1 MHAYI
6 TRIAEKALG
15 KALTRSPVTAV
26 LGPRQCGKSTL
37 AREFLRKSGDSAV
50 YLDLQNRSH
59 RNMLEEPELFFE
71 EHQDDLICLDE
82 IQYMP
87 EFFSVL
93 RSEVDRNR
101 RPGRFL
107 ILGSATRDLIHQ
119 SSESLAGR
127 IALLDL
133 TPFLF
138 PEVESITESNTF
150 WLRGGFPDSLL
161 AADNEESF
169 DWRQDF
175 IRTFLERD
183 VPALGLT
190 IPSKVMERL
199 WLLLSHIHGQ
209 IINYSKLADA
219 ADISVPKLKKYMG
232 VLESTYMLR
241 VLPPCEA
248 NLKKRLI
255 KSPKVYLRDSGILH
269 ALQGIETFSELL
281 AHPVVGFSWEGI
293 VIEQIV
299 ALMPRWRPSFL
310 QTSNGAEIDLIMEKG
325 NRMRVFEFKASKAP
339 KPGRGFWTLLETLK
353 PETGVIVSPVDQPYT
368 YRQGV
373 RVENLHSL
381 GKMLPSD

>member
-6 TRIAEKALG
+6 TRLAEKALA
-15 KALTRSPVTAV
+15 KALNRSPVTV
-26 LGPRQCGKSTL
+26 ILGPRQCGKSTL
-37 AREFLRKSGDSAV
+37 AREFLRKSSESTV

-59 RNMLEEPELFFE
+59 RNMLAEPELFFE
-71 EHQDDLICLDE
+71 EHQNDLICLDE
-82 IQYMP
+82 IQHIP

-119 SSESLAGR
+119 TSESLAGR

-138 PEVESITESNTF
+138 TEVEPITKTSTF

-161 AADNEESF
+161 AADNEDSF
-169 DWRQDF
+169 AWRLDF

-183 VPALGLT
+183 IPELGLK
-190 IPSKVMERL
+190 IPSKMMERL

-209 IINYSKLADA
+209 VINYSKLAGS
-219 ADISVPKLKKYMG
+219 ADISVLTLKKYMG

-241 VLPPCEA
+241 ILPPCEA
-248 NLKKRLI
+248 NMKKRLI
-255 KSPKVYLRDSGILH
+255 KSPKIYLRDSGILH
-269 ALQGIETFSELL
+269 ALQHIETFDDLL
-281 AHPVVGFSWEGI
+281 AHPVVGFSWEGMA
-293 VIEQIV
+293 IEQIT
-299 ALMPRWRPSFL
+299 AMLPCWRPSFL

-325 NRMRVFEFKASKAP
+325 NRVRIYEFKASKAP
-339 KPGRGFWTLLETLK
+339 KPERGFWALLESLK
-353 PETGVIVSPVDQPYT
+353 PETAVVVSPVDQPYT

-381 GKMLPSD
+381 GQMLLSD

>member
-1 MHAYI
+1 
-6 TRIAEKALG
+6 
-15 KALTRSPVTAV
+15 
-26 LGPRQCGKSTL
+26 KSDEST
-37 AREFLRKSGDSAV
+37 V

-59 RNMLEEPELFFE
+59 RNMLAEPELFFE
-71 EHQDDLICLDE
+71 EYQNCLICLDE
-82 IQYMP
+82 IQHIP

-101 RPGRFL
+101 CTGRFL

-119 SSESLAGR
+119 TGESLAGR

-138 PEVESITESNTF
+138 TEVESITKTSTF

-161 AADNEESF
+161 AADNEDSF
-169 DWRQDF
+169 AWRLDF

-183 VPALGLT
+183 IPELGLK

-209 IINYSKLADA
+209 VINYSKLAGA
-219 ADISVPKLKKYMG
+219 ADISVPTLRKYMG

-241 VLPPCEA
+241 ILPPFEA

-269 ALQGIETFSELL
+269 ALQRIETFSELL
-281 AHPVVGFSWEGI
+281 AHPVVGFSWEGM

-299 ALMPRWRPSFL
+299 AMMPRWRPSFL

-325 NRMRVFEFKASKAP
+325 NRIRIFEFKASKAP
-339 KPGRGFWTLLETLK
+339 KPERGFWTLLESLK
-353 PETGVIVSPVDQPYT
+353 PEMAAIVSPVDQPYT
-368 YRQGV
+368 YRHNV

-381 GKMLPSD
+381 GQMLSAD

>member
-6 TRIAEKALG
+6 TRIAENVLG
-15 KALTRSPVTAV
+15 KALSRSPVTAI
-26 LGPRQCGKSTL
+26 LGPRQCGKLTL

-59 RNMLEEPELFFE
+59 RNMLAEPELFFE
-71 EHQDDLICLDE
+71 EHQNDLICIDE
-82 IQYMP
+82 IQYIP

-107 ILGSATRDLIHQ
+107 ILGSASRDLIHQ

-138 PEVESITESNTF
+138 PEVETVTKTSVF

-161 AADNEESF
+161 AADNEDSF

-183 VPALGLT
+183 IPALGLT

-219 ADISVPKLKKYMG
+219 ADISVPTLKKYMG
-232 VLESTYMLR
+232 VLESTYMIR

-269 ALQGIETFSELL
+269 ALQRIETFSELL
-281 AHPVVGFSWEGI
+281 AHPVVGFSWEGM
-293 VIEQIV
+293 VIEQVV

-325 NRMRVFEFKASKAP
+325 NRIRVFEFKASKAP
-339 KPGRGFWTLLETLK
+339 KPGRGFWTLLESFK
-353 PETGVIVSPVDQPYT
+353 PETVTIVSPVDQPYT
-368 YRQGV
+368 YRHGI

-381 GKMLPSD
+381 GQMLLTD

>member
-6 TRIAEKALG
+6 IRIAEKALA
-15 KALTRSPVTAV
+15 KALNRSPVTV
-26 LGPRQCGKSTL
+26 ILGPRQCGKSTL
-37 AREFLRKSGDSAV
+37 AREFLRKSGESTV

-59 RNMLEEPELFFE
+59 RNMLAEPELFFE
-71 EHQDDLICLDE
+71 EHQNDLICLDE
-82 IQYMP
+82 IQHIP

-119 SSESLAGR
+119 TSESLAGR

-138 PEVESITESNTF
+138 TEVESITRTSTF

-161 AADNEESF
+161 AADNEDSF
-169 DWRQDF
+169 AWRQDF

-183 VPALGLT
+183 IPALGLT

-199 WLLLSHIHGQ
+199 WILLSHIHGQ
-209 IINYSKLADA
+209 VINYSKLAGS
-219 ADISVPKLKKYMG
+219 ADISVPTLKKYMG

-241 VLPPCEA
+241 ILPPCEA
-248 NLKKRLI
+248 NLKKRLV

-269 ALQGIETFSELL
+269 ALQRIETFDDLL
-281 AHPVVGFSWEGI
+281 AHPVVGFSWEGMA
-293 VIEQIV
+293 IEQIT
-299 ALMPRWRPSFL
+299 AMLPRWRPSFL

-325 NRMRVFEFKASKAP
+325 NRIRIFEFKASKAP
-339 KPGRGFWTLLETLK
+339 KPGRGFWTLLESLK
-353 PETGVIVSPVDQPYT
+353 PEMAAIVSPVDQPYT

-381 GKMLPSD
+381 GLKLSAD